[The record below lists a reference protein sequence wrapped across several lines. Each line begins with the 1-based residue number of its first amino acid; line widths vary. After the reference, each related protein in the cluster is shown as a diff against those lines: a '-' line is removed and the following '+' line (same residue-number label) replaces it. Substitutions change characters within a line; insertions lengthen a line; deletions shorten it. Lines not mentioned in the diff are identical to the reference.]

1 MDHTLGIDRCV
12 CVGFLYTLMV
22 RRPSGSLETAVS
34 RKANFLS
41 FSVSMVKR
49 MEGCWLLRCYKKSST
64 CSRSRMVKVSSTQR
78 FQILGSSD
86 DAVIAC
92 NTVSYLP
99 PLFK

>member
-22 RRPSGSLETAVS
+22 RQPSGSLETAVS

-49 MEGCWLLRCYKKSST
+49 MEDCGLLRCYKKSST
-64 CSRSRMVKVSSTQR
+64 FS
-78 FQILGSSD
+78 
-86 DAVIAC
+86 
-92 NTVSYLP
+92 
-99 PLFK
+99 